1 MGSILHKNYIYGK
14 NVWMKIRIECQIKTV
29 LWNQAIKCAVFICI
43 SIHVHVKLVF
53 NMFRSKD
60 NVAQMSD
67 VAHGRLVLCLFG
79 VWSTLQQKNSLL
91 RHQIFMWHVPINKT
105 YMVQLQNDKNKNTF
119 FSVVT
124 GQNCS
129 SVEGRKLHEAEITLY
144 TVFWR

>member
-14 NVWMKIRIECQIKTV
+14 IVWMKIRIEWIKTV
-29 LWNQAIKCAVFICI
+29 LWNQAIKCI
-43 SIHVHVKLVF
+43 SIHVKLVF

-67 VAHGRLVLCLFG
+67 VAHGPLVLCLFG
-79 VWSTLQQKNSLL
+79 VWNTLQQKNSLL

-105 YMVQLQNDKNKNTF
+105 YTVQLQNDKNKNTF